1 VRPAVKN
8 EFPEL
13 DGLLERLRDTYE
25 PLAVFLIGSRARGE
39 ADENSDW
46 DFHVILPDD
55 ASERLLSPELAWATG
70 KGTGIYADIMP
81 TFLRDFLG
89 DLDVVNTLAQETR
102 RDGIL
107 LHGDPAFIEASEIV
121 QGDLAQTETDRLMI
135 EIYREHAEIGD
146 YDPAED
152 ERLAAEGPWLHLT
165 YRTGANQVRAARILK
180 DHGIPLKFAHI
191 ALTEMIDTGS
201 AKLAVSGIQDFE
213 KLKQELEGVGIFAE
227 KLDVK

>member
-1 VRPAVKN
+1 MRRASEN

-13 DGLLERLRDTYE
+13 NRLLERIRDTYD

-39 ADENSDW
+39 AAETSDW
-46 DFHVILPDD
+46 DFHVILPDT
-55 ASERLLSPELAWATG
+55 ANEELLSLEFAWTTV
-70 KGTGIYADIMP
+70 KGTGINADIMP

-102 RDGIL
+102 RDGVL
-107 LHGDPAFIEASEIV
+107 LHGDPAFIDASEIV

-135 EIYREHAEIGD
+135 QIYREHAEIGD

-201 AKLAVSGIQDFE
+201 AKLADSGIQDSE
-213 KLKQELEGVGIFAE
+213 KLMQELEEVGIFAE
-227 KLDVK
+227 RLDVE